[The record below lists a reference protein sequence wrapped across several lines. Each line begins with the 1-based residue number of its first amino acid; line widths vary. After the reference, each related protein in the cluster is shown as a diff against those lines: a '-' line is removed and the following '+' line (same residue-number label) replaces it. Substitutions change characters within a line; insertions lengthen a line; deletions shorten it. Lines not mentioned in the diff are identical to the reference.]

1 MPRIRLTE
9 KGWAGFTGNMGTAV
23 FMDGEADVSEL
34 EASRIGANIEVMRI
48 DAEGEV
54 IEQISPSL
62 DIVRTK
68 NLSAEVVAAS
78 PTSEMILITPTDGDD
93 LIAAGLEAL
102 SAHLVPPA
110 EGGAT
115 DPAADP
121 GSPGEGTQGAEG
133 APAEGGEATSTAQTT
148 YTREELEK
156 IADEKGIKG
165 LREIA
170 DPLGLK
176 SNSIVP
182 LIDSIL
188 EKQAS

>member
-23 FMDGEADVSEL
+23 FVDGEADVSEL

-68 NLSAEVVAAS
+68 NLSAEVVEAS
-78 PTSEMILITPTDGDD
+78 PTSDMILITPTDGDD
-93 LIAAGLEAL
+93 LITAGLEAL

-110 EGGAT
+110 EGGET
-115 DPAADP
+115 DPGAGD
-121 GSPGEGTQGAEG
+121 GTVEVT
-133 APAEGGEATSTAQTT
+133 EATSTTPT
-148 YTREELEK
+148 NYTREELEK

-165 LREIA
+165 IREIA

-182 LIDSIL
+182 LIDAIL
-188 EKQAS
+188 EKQAG

>member
-34 EASRIGANIEVMRI
+34 EASRIGANIQVMRI
-48 DAEGEV
+48 DAEGGT

-68 NLSAEVVAAS
+68 NLSAEVVAHS
-78 PTSEMILITPTDGDD
+78 PTSEMILITPADGGEM
-93 LIAAGLEAL
+93 IAAGLEAL
-102 SAHLVPPA
+102 SAHLVPPV
-110 EGGAT
+110 EGGET
-115 DPAADP
+115 DLAAV
-121 GSPGEGTQGAEG
+121 PGEGVEAVADEVVEIT
-133 APAEGGEATSTAQTT
+133 EATSTTPT
-148 YTREELEK
+148 NFTREELEK

-165 LREIA
+165 IREIA

-182 LIDSIL
+182 LIDAIL

>member
-23 FMDGEADVSEL
+23 FVDGEADVSEL

-115 DPAADP
+115 DPGADP
-121 GSPGEGTQGAEG
+121 GSPGEGT
-133 APAEGGEATSTAQTT
+133 EGGEATSTTQTT